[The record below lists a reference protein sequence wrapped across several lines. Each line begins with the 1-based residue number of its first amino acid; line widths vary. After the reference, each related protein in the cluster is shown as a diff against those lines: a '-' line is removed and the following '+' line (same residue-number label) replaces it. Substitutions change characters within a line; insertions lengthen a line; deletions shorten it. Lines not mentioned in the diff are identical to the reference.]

1 MIMEKE
7 KYIAYVGTY
16 THGSSIG
23 IHLYDVDVEEGTLS
37 ERKVVPVNNS
47 SYLVKSKNGK
57 YLYSI
62 ADEGVA
68 VFAIKEDG
76 DLEPINKVDIDGMR
90 GCYLSVDDNG
100 KYLFVGGYHDGKV
113 TAVHTHRDGRLGKVF
128 DGVFHKGI
136 GSVAERN
143 FRPHVSCVL
152 PTPEGKYICA
162 VDNGIDQV
170 KLYRINTV
178 RNRLELVDILRCKRE
193 SGPREIVFSKDGK
206 YAYILFEL
214 INKVG
219 VFRYKDNGKTP
230 EFELIQTIE
239 TLSDELD
246 PLHDCAAAITISPD
260 GKYLF
265 TSTAGDNS
273 VAMFTINQEDGTLVK
288 DFALPISGEYPKDIA
303 LFPDGKHIA
312 VVNHE
317 SNSITT
323 FTIDYENKVL
333 VMKGRPMKVETPNCI
348 LITKVEV

>member
-1 MIMEKE
+1 MGEE

-47 SYLVKSKNGK
+47 SYVVKSKNGK

-68 VFAIKEDG
+68 VFAIKPDG

-90 GCYLSVDDNG
+90 GCYLSVDDEG
-100 KYLFVGGYHDGKV
+100 KYLFVGGYHDGKI
-113 TAVHTHRDGRLGKVF
+113 TAVHTHRNGRLGRVF

-152 PTPEGKYICA
+152 PTPEGKYVCA

-170 KLYRINTV
+170 KIYRINTV

-193 SGPREIVFSKDGK
+193 SGPREIVFSKDGN

-214 INKVG
+214 TNRVG
-219 VFRYKDNGKTP
+219 VYKYSDNGKTP
-230 EFELIQTIE
+230 EFELIQLIE

-260 GKYLF
+260 GKHLF

-273 VAMFTINQEDGTLVK
+273 VAMFTINPEDGTLEK

-323 FTIDYENKVL
+323 FTVDYENKVL
-333 VMKGRPMKVETPNCI
+333 VMKGKPMKVETPNCI

>member
-1 MIMEKE
+1 MGKE

-47 SYLVKSKNGK
+47 SYVVKSKNGK

-68 VFAIKEDG
+68 VFAIKPDG

-90 GCYLSVDDNG
+90 GCYLSVDDDG
-100 KYLFVGGYHDGKV
+100 KYLFVGGYHDGKI
-113 TAVHTHRDGRLGKVF
+113 TAVHTHKDGRLGKIF

-152 PTPEGKYICA
+152 PTPEGKYVCA

-170 KLYRINTV
+170 KIYRINTV
-178 RNRLELVDILRCKRE
+178 RNRLELVDVLRCKRE
-193 SGPREIVFSKDGK
+193 SGPREIVFSKDGN

-219 VFRYKDNGKTP
+219 VFKYKDNGKTP

-260 GKYLF
+260 GKHLF

-273 VAMFTINQEDGTLVK
+273 VAMFTINPEDGTLEK

-333 VMKGRPMKVETPNCI
+333 VMKGKPMKVETPNCI